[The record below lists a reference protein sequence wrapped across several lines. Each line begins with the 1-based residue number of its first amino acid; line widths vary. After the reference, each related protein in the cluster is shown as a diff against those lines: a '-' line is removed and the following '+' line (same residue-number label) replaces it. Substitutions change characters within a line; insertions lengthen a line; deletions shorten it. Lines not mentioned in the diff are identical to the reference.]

1 MEFEDY
7 LIEQHYQIMAIGRI
21 SQIIDDFICRNFG
34 NIGENKNY
42 LEEILALNTAIQM
55 IAYCMRIRRK
65 EYYREL
71 DEHYQDNFTYDS
83 VVSELGL

>member
-34 NIGENKNY
+34 NICENKNF
-42 LEEILALNTAIQM
+42 LEEVLALNTTIQM
-55 IAYCMRIRRK
+55 IAFCMRLRRK
-65 EYYREL
+65 EYYQEL
-71 DEHYQDNFTYDS
+71 DANYQDNFTYDS
-83 VVSELGL
+83 VFSELD